1 MLSVWH
7 EIGGLK
13 NENERT
19 QTDRA
24 KDEIKM
30 DQFKT
35 TVFGG
40 FDKKDVVSSI
50 EQLVKKYEERIV
62 EAEQKLAEQEQE
74 KQEREKN
81 LKQAILQIQSLKKRI
96 HTNEENYQQ
105 VLEAK
110 NQRLDEN
117 ELLNRQL
124 DFKIK
129 ALEERVSKYSGLNLE
144 ARTYMQ
150 RTEKL
155 AKEKTN
161 QLILQAKDQIE
172 KEYRSRMENAAEES
186 KAILAQA
193 QEKADRIMK
202 HVSKQSRELLEETRK
217 DAEVILETAQRQAQ
231 TMIDEAD
238 CTAKKLLNQAVDSML
253 PKADFPN
260 KETEEAQKQVIF
272 RLEQLQQSIEKMRQ
286 TVNQLDNTGVSVKK
300 AKGNSEGVKVSVTS
314 MGDDSSRR
322 YKNAL
327 KNYFKREK
335 E

>member
-1 MLSVWH
+1 
-7 EIGGLK
+7 
-13 NENERT
+13 
-19 QTDRA
+19 
-24 KDEIKM
+24 
-30 DQFKT
+30 
-35 TVFGG
+35 
-40 FDKKDVVSSI
+40 
-50 EQLVKKYEERIV
+50 
-62 EAEQKLAEQEQE
+62 
-74 KQEREKN
+74 
-81 LKQAILQIQSLKKRI
+81 
-96 HTNEENYQQ
+96 
-105 VLEAK
+105 
-110 NQRLDEN
+110 
-117 ELLNRQL
+117 
-124 DFKIK
+124 
-129 ALEERVSKYSGLNLE
+129 
-144 ARTYMQ
+144 
-150 RTEKL
+150 
-155 AKEKTN
+155 
-161 QLILQAKDQIE
+161 
-172 KEYRSRMENAAEES
+172 MENAAEES

-272 RLEQLQQSIEKMRQ
+272 RLEQLQQSIEKEMRQ

-300 AKGNSEGVKVSVTS
+300 EKGNSEGVKVSVTS

-327 KNYFKREK
+327 KNYFKRAK